1 MTERIRLTED
11 NRKWWTLAAMCF
23 ALFMIMLDNTVV
35 NVALPSIQRD
45 LHASISSLEW
55 TVNAY
60 TLTFA
65 VLLVTGGRLGDI
77 FGRRTMFLFGVVV
90 FALSSAFIG
99 FAPTQEVLVAGR
111 AVQGVGA
118 AFMMPGTLSIISD
131 AFPPQERGRAI
142 GTWAGVSGL
151 ALAIGPVVG
160 GALTEYVSWRAIFFL
175 NLPVAAGAVVVTL
188 FAARNSRDE
197 TVDRSI
203 DYPGIA
209 ALSVGLT
216 GLILALIEGN
226 SWGWGSIQI
235 VLLFV
240 TAAAGMVAFAVI
252 ETHRRVPMVDFSFFK
267 SRTFL
272 GANLVAVVISFAM
285 LAQFFFMALYMQNIL
300 GYSALQAGVRFL
312 PSTLMI
318 IIVAPIAGRLADKI
332 GPKPLIMAGLSL
344 LGLSLFLQS
353 QIDVHSGYARL
364 LPAFIILGIG
374 IALTMSPMST
384 AAMNSVQVTK
394 AGVASGIL
402 SMGRMVGGSL
412 GVAVTGAL
420 FQGRFTDRLD
430 QLMGA
435 TSKASSDKL
444 FEAVSSGQ
452 TNQIGHGAQ
461 AQRALGYAHDAFVH
475 ALTSSMRLSL
485 AVVVVGLVCAGV
497 LLRGG
502 LPARAKRTAEREP
515 EAIAEP
521 MGAQ

>member
-1 MTERIRLTED
+1 MTEE

-65 VLLVTGGRLGDI
+65 VLLVTGGRMGDI

-99 FAPTQEVLVAGR
+99 FAPTQEILVAGR
-111 AVQGVGA
+111 AIQGVGA
-118 AFMMPGTLSIISD
+118 AFMMPATLSIISD
-131 AFPPQERGRAI
+131 AFPPAERGRAI

-175 NLPVAAGAVVVTL
+175 NLPVAVGAIAITL

-197 TVDRSI
+197 TVDRSV

-209 ALSVGLT
+209 ALTVSLT
-216 GLILALIEGN
+216 SLILALIEGN
-226 SWGWGSIQI
+226 RWGWSSPEII
-235 VLLFV
+235 TLFV
-240 TAAAGMVAFAVI
+240 LAVVGAIAFVLI
-252 ETHRRVPMVDFSFFK
+252 ETHRRVPMVDFDFFK
-267 SRTFL
+267 SRQFA
-272 GANLVAVVISFAM
+272 GANLVAIVISFAM

-300 GYSALQAGVRFL
+300 GYTALQAGVRFL

-318 IIVAPIAGRLADKI
+318 IIVAPIAGRLSDRI

-344 LGLSLFLQS
+344 LALSLYLQS
-353 QIDVHSGYARL
+353 QITVGTGYGTL
-364 LPAFIILGIG
+364 LPAFVVLGIG

-384 AAMNSVQVTK
+384 AAMNAVDVTK
-394 AGVASGIL
+394 AGVASGVL

-420 FQGRFTDRLD
+420 FQTSFTNRISE
-430 QLMGA
+430 LMSGA
-435 TSKASSDKL
+435 SKASSDKL

-452 TNQIGHGAQ
+452 TGQLGHGAN
-461 AQRALGYAHDAFVH
+461 AQRSLAYAHDAFIH
-475 ALTSSMRLSL
+475 ALAGSMRVSL
-485 AVVVVGLVCAGV
+485 AVVVVGLVAATT
-497 LLRGG
+497 LLKGG
-502 LPARAKRTAEREP
+502 LPQRKRTAEAHP
-515 EAIAEP
+515 EAVAEP
-521 MGAQ
+521 LGAQ